1 MRKGRCIEME
11 NNQFDIAKIVLKT
24 ACIICG
30 RKGKISYPPKLTA
43 ERENSLCVKRGE
55 KALYIGN
62 VAVTADA
69 HVCRIGLESLPYP
82 KQMCITSSTRLSVK
96 KNTKENLEVI
106 L

>member
-1 MRKGRCIEME
+1 MGNSQLNTVKS
-11 NNQFDIAKIVLKT
+11 ATKT
-24 ACIICG
+24 AFWNCG

-43 ERENSLCVKRGE
+43 ERENSLCAVCGG

-69 HVCRIGLESLPYP
+69 HVCRIGLESQPYP

-96 KNTKENLEVI
+96 KNTKENFEVI